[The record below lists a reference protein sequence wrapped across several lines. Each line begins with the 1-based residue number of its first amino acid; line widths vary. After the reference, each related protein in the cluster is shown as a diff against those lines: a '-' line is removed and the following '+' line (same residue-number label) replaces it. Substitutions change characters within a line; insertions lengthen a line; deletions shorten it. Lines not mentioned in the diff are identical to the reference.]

1 METHTG
7 LPKQRTSKIICLRR
21 LHLPQVAVPSEF
33 TLEALRSFLDIEG
46 DGLEAV
52 RVAFRNLEALTDEI
66 SLGRVFWGWVLWC
79 CCFLKV
85 VSVSTTKNRNN
96 HEVVAFNFKC

>member
-1 METHTG
+1 MVSLKKSWTSTPWFHHIG
-7 LPKQRTSKIICLRR
+7 LPKYPQLQKNICLRR

-66 SLGRVFWGWVLWC
+66 SLQFG
-79 CCFLKV
+79 
-85 VSVSTTKNRNN
+85 
-96 HEVVAFNFKC
+96 

>member
-1 METHTG
+1 M
-7 LPKQRTSKIICLRR
+7 
-21 LHLPQVAVPSEF
+21 AVPSEF

-66 SLGRVFWGWVLWC
+66 SLQFG
-79 CCFLKV
+79 
-85 VSVSTTKNRNN
+85 
-96 HEVVAFNFKC
+96 